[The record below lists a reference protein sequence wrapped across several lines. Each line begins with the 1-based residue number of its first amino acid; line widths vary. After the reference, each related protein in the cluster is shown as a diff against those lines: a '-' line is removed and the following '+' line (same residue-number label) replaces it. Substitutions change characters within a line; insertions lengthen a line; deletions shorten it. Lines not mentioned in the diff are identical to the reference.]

1 MQAVQAAALLAAVC
15 FGMLRAA
22 CWASCVWCA
31 GRVVRAFAALA
42 LAGVVGTTGWG
53 VGHGEGATGSARAKL
68 LRSVLRPEAVLG
80 VAGWLLRE
88 VCGRCALWGGCSVR
102 AGGSGACRSLSIAW
116 VAIRVGGACW

>member
-1 MQAVQAAALLAAVC
+1 M
-15 FGMLRAA
+15 
-22 CWASCVWCA
+22 
-31 GRVVRAFAALA
+31 RAFAAQA

-88 VCGRCALWGGCSVR
+88 VCGRCALWGGCSVC
-102 AGGSGACRSLSIAW
+102 AGGSGVCHSLSIVR
-116 VAIRVGGACW
+116 VAIRVGGVCW

>member
-1 MQAVQAAALLAAVC
+1 MQAAASLAAAC

-22 CWASCVWCA
+22 CWASCVWRA
-31 GRVVRAFAALA
+31 GRDVMRAFAALA

-68 LRSVLRPEAVLG
+68 LGSVLRPEAVLG

-88 VCGRCALWGGCSVR
+88 ACGRCAVRGGCSAH
-102 AGGSGACRSLSIAW
+102 AGGSGACCSIGNVW
-116 VAIRVGGACW
+116 FAIRVGGACR